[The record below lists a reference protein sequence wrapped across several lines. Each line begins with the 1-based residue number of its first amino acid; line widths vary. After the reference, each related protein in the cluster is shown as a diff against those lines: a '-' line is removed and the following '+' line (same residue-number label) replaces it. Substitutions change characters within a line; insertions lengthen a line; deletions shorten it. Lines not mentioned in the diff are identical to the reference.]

1 MSISSSVDYV
11 TNVVFYETINQC
23 NVMENIT

>member
-11 TNVVFYETINQC
+11 TNVIFYETINQY
-23 NVMENIT
+23 NIMENIT